1 MNDFFDKDLG
11 PVVVKK
17 NSRSK
22 KVIVRRK
29 HNVVVMTVP
38 TRLTNSEI
46 KKHFENLKPRILAL
60 PIKEVIKITELSE
73 IKTHT
78 FEVVITR
85 SALKSDQIRMTLK
98 HGILTIDVPAQ
109 YDINKD
115 NIQEAVKEFL
125 IDALRFEAKRVL
137 PNKVAAFAKKW
148 NLKVSEV
155 KINNSKL
162 RWGSCTNKKNINL
175 SLFLMMLPERLIDY
189 VILHELAHTIELNHG
204 KRFWQILDQLCD
216 GKAQELNQECC
227 YWDTE
232 YIYCLKQ

>member
-11 PVVVKK
+11 PVIVKK

-29 HNVVVMTVP
+29 HNAVEMTVP
-38 TRLTNSEI
+38 TRLTKSEI
-46 KKHFENLKPRILAL
+46 KKHFDNLKPKILLL
-60 PIKEVIKITELSE
+60 PVKEVIKITELSV
-73 IKTHT
+73 IKSHT
-78 FEVVITR
+78 FDVMITR
-85 SALKSDQIRMTLK
+85 SALQSDQIRMTLK
-98 HGILTIDVPAQ
+98 NGILTIDVPAQ

-115 NIQEAVKEFL
+115 NIQLIIKEFL
-125 IDALRFEAKRVL
+125 IDALRHEAKRVL
-137 PNKVAAFAKKW
+137 PKKVNSFAEKW
-148 NLKVSEV
+148 GLKINEI

-189 VILHELAHTIELNHG
+189 VILHELAHTIELNHS

-216 GKAQELNQECC
+216 GKAQELNQECT
-227 YWDTE
+227 YWDTD
-232 YIYCLKQ
+232 YLYCLKQ